1 MKLSDA
7 VLGVLVML
15 GGAALAWHAQSFPR
29 TPVQAYGPGFFPT
42 LLGLSLV
49 LCGALLAARGLGA
62 RQPVLALDAWARS
75 PAAWLRIALVPG
87 VVLAYLALAP
97 RAGFLAAAAL
107 PTFLM
112 LAFLTRRPVLS
123 AAVAAGTAASMW
135 LVFAE
140 ILLVPLP
147 RGPLEALL
155 P

>member
-7 VLGVLVML
+7 ALGLLVML
-15 GGAALAWHAQSFPR
+15 AGAALAWHAQSFPR

-42 LLGLSLV
+42 LLGAALV
-49 LCGALLAARGLGA
+49 VCGGLLAARGFSRRAPLL
-62 RQPVLALDAWARS
+62 VLERWARS
-75 PAAWLRIALVPG
+75 PAAWLRIALVPA

-112 LAFLTRRPVLS
+112 LAFLTRRTVLS
-123 AAVAAGTAASMW
+123 AAVAVGTALAMW